1 MSSRV
6 HVALGD
12 RSYDIVVD
20 ESYAGLQDLLR
31 GRRRVALVT
40 QTSVDDHVGALVGDA
55 LDGAGLSYATFT
67 IGEGEDAKSLATVE
81 QLCREWTRFGLLR
94 GDVVVAMGGGV
105 VGDTAG
111 FAAAVYHRGV
121 DVVQVPTTLLAM
133 VDSAIG
139 GKTGVNLPEGKNLV
153 GAFHQPIGVF
163 ANPRVLASLPDRDY
177 RCGLGEIAK
186 YALMGDDFV
195 SPRIDA
201 LVARDP
207 AALADVIAQCAA
219 LKARCVEADELE
231 RTGVRA
237 VLNYGHTLGH
247 ALETATGHALQH
259 GEAVAIGLVFAAQL
273 ATALERTPPELV
285 VRTEALVG
293 ALGLP
298 IQAPPGVAAGELL
311 AIMARDKKSGGAL
324 TFVLDGPSGIE
335 RVDAP
340 DPVAVNK
347 ALAAIGVEETQVE
360 PTGWEAEPKSTR
372 GGSF

>member
-1 MSSRV
+1 MRV
-6 HVALGD
+6 PVALGD
-12 RSYDIVVD
+12 RSYDIVVE
-20 ESYAGLQDLLR
+20 ESYDRLGELLR
-31 GRRRVALVT
+31 GRRRVAIVT
-40 QTSVDDHVGALVGDA
+40 EKAVDDHVGALVAHA
-55 LDGAGLSYATFT
+55 LDDAGVAHATFT
-67 IGEGEDAKSLATVE
+67 MGEGEDAKSLAMVE
-81 QLCREWTRFGLLR
+81 ALCRDFVRFGLLR
-94 GDVVVAMGGGV
+94 GDVVMAMGGGV

-111 FAAAVYHRGV
+111 FTAAVYFRGV

-163 ANPRVLASLPDRDY
+163 ANPRVLASLSDRDY

-195 SPRIDA
+195 SERVDA
-201 LVARDP
+201 LVAREP
-207 AALADVIAQCAA
+207 ATLADVIARCAA
-219 LKARCVEADELE
+219 LKARCVEVDELE
-231 RTGVRA
+231 RTGARA

-247 ALETATGHALQH
+247 ALETATGHSLHH

-285 VRTEALVG
+285 TRTESLVG
-293 ALGLP
+293 GLGLP
-298 IQAPPGVAAGELL
+298 VQAPSGLTAAELL
-311 AIMARDKKSGGAL
+311 TIMKRDKKSGGGL

-335 RVDAP
+335 RVDDP

-347 ALAAIGVEETQVE
+347 ALAAIGVTL
-360 PTGWEAEPKSTR
+360 
-372 GGSF
+372 

>member
-1 MSSRV
+1 MTARV
-6 HVALGD
+6 RVDLGA
-12 RSYDIVVD
+12 RSYDIVIDDSYD
-20 ESYAGLQDLLR
+20 ELRELVR

-40 QTSVDDHVGALVGDA
+40 QPAVDEHVGALVRTAFADA
-55 LDGAGLSYATFT
+55 QVPHETFM
-67 IGEGEDAKSLATVE
+67 IGESEDAKSLATVE
-81 QLCREWTRFGLLR
+81 HLCREFAQFALLR

-111 FAAAVYHRGV
+111 FAAAVYYRGV

-153 GAFHQPIGVF
+153 GAFHQPVGVF

-195 SPRIDA
+195 SSRVDA
-201 LVARDP
+201 LLARDP
-207 AALADVIAQCAA
+207 DVLAGVITRCAA

-231 RTGVRA
+231 RTGRRA
-237 VLNYGHTLGH
+237 ILNYGHTLGH
-247 ALETATGHALQH
+247 ALETVTGHALQH
-259 GEAVAIGLVFAAQL
+259 GEAVAIGLVFAAHL

-298 IQAPPGVAAGELL
+298 LQAPAGLVAEDLL
-311 AIMARDKKSGGAL
+311 AIMARDKKAGGGL

-335 RVDAP
+335 RVDDP
-340 DPVAVNK
+340 DPLAVNK
-347 ALAAIGVEETQVE
+347 ALAAIGVHT
-360 PTGWEAEPKSTR
+360 
-372 GGSF
+372 